1 MKKKEDILETIEL
14 LKTTSQFIGDARAN
28 LTAPYHLTHTQAV
41 ILLDV
46 YHHPKETK
54 ITDICKRLNKTTNT
68 ISPLVKRLVEKGY
81 LVKHQNAHDNRVFEV
96 SFSEEGMD
104 MMKHINEDV
113 LAFSTPLFNELSDEE
128 FSNLYKSLK
137 ILNKVCGLE

>member
-81 LVKHQNAHDNRVFEV
+81 LVKHQNAYDNRVFEV
-96 SFSEEGMD
+96 SFSDKGMN

-113 LAFSTPLFNELSDEE
+113 LVFSTPLFNELSDEE
-128 FSNLYKSLK
+128 FSNLNKSLK

>member
-46 YHHPKETK
+46 YHHPTETK

-81 LVKHQNAHDNRVFEV
+81 LVKQQNSFDNRVFEV
-96 SFSEEGMD
+96 SFSEKGMV
-104 MMKHINEDV
+104 MMKSINEDV
-113 LAFSTPLFNELSDEE
+113 LKFSTPLFNELNDEE

>member
-1 MKKKEDILETIEL
+1 MKNKEDILETIEL
-14 LKTTSQFIGDARAN
+14 LKITSQFIGDARAN

-81 LVKHQNAHDNRVFEV
+81 LVKRQNVHDNRVFEV

-104 MMKHINEDV
+104 MMKQINEDV

>member
-46 YHHPKETK
+46 YHHPNETK

-81 LVKHQNAHDNRVFEV
+81 LVKKQNSFDNRVFEV
-96 SFSEEGMD
+96 SFSEKGMI
-104 MMKHINEDV
+104 MMKSINEDV
-113 LAFSTPLFNELSDEE
+113 LKFSTPLFNELSDEE

>member
-14 LKTTSQFIGDARAN
+14 LKTTSQFIGDVRAN

-81 LVKHQNAHDNRVFEV
+81 LVKQQNARDNRVFEV
-96 SFSEEGMD
+96 SFSEKGME

-113 LAFSTPLFNELSDEE
+113 LAFSTPLFNELNDEE
-128 FSNLYKSLK
+128 FNNLYKSLK

>member
-28 LTAPYHLTHTQAV
+28 LTAPYHLTPTQAV

-46 YHHPKETK
+46 FHHPKQTK

-81 LVKHQNAHDNRVFEV
+81 LQKHQNSMDNRVFEV
-96 SFSEEGMD
+96 SFTDKGNS
-104 MMKHINEDV
+104 MMMEINEDV
-113 LAFSTPLFNELSDEE
+113 LSFSTPLFNEMSDEE
-128 FSNLYKSLK
+128 FENLYKSLK